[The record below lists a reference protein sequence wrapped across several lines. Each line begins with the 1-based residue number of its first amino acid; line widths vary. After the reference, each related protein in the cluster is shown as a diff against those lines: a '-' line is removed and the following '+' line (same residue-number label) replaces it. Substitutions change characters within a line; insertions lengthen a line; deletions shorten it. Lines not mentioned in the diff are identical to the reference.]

1 MNCWARFCN
10 YINMLFIPD
19 IPSSEQSIMRDL
31 QSVGFIP
38 EDEKKV

>member
-1 MNCWARFCN
+1 MNCWARLCN

-31 QSVGFIP
+31 QSVGIIP
-38 EDEKKV
+38 EPEKKV